1 MFIHRTQIAASL
13 QVSWYIAEFWNTV
26 TNLSMIIPPLW
37 GIYKCLQRG
46 LETRYLVGF
55 LALLLV
61 GIGSTMFHMTLQWV
75 TTINFLLFEH
85 FSQTDAK
92 STKHNVCSRQCIQTY
107 GNKLASMIGN
117 LIMAFSGIQCSFW
130 MKSPWCGAAVHL
142 SIANT
147 WSLPGE
153 NPVCH
158 LRVVFRSGEKCGLV
172 GRVL

>member
-1 MFIHRTQIAASL
+1 MSIHRTQLVASM

-75 TTINFLLFEH
+75 ATINFL
-85 FSQTDAK
+85 FSDAF
-92 STKHNVCSRQCIQTY
+92 I
-107 GNKLASMIGN
+107 
-117 LIMAFSGIQCSFW
+117 
-130 MKSPWCGAAVHL
+130 
-142 SIANT
+142 
-147 WSLPGE
+147 
-153 NPVCH
+153 
-158 LRVVFRSGEKCGLV
+158 
-172 GRVL
+172 